1 MSQRQGV
8 NVSELIDSTK
18 FSSFQV
24 RIIVLCGVIAILDG
38 FDTQAIAFVAPVI
51 ANLWGMDVSAF
62 GPVFGAGLLGLTI
75 GALCFGPIAD
85 RFGRKNVIIIS
96 ILIFGIFSIL
106 TVNATTVGSLFLY
119 RFLTGVGLGG
129 AMPNIIA
136 MTAEFSPIRIR
147 NTMITVM
154 FCGFPL
160 GAVLGGLVSAKMIPV
175 LGWESVFYLGGILPL
190 ILIPVIMKA
199 LPESIRFLVSQGK
212 QPERI
217 AGILN
222 RINPTEK
229 CTDQDSYYLPEE
241 KLTGFSVKHLFTNGQ
256 AKATL
261 LLWVVFFMNL
271 LILYFL
277 INWLPSLLQSAGFPI
292 EKAIISIVL
301 LNLGGVVGGILISR
315 RLDKKDPYRILTVT
329 FILAALFVGI
339 IGFVGKSILL
349 IMILVF
355 FSGFFVVGSQFCINA
370 LAASVYPT
378 AVRSTGV
385 GWALGIGRIGSIV
398 GPVIGG
404 IILSL
409 KWSMM
414 AIFLASAVPALIA
427 AGAIY
432 LLNGLKHKP
441 PVTPAN
447 PNVDVQST

>member
-1 MSQRQGV
+1 MSERRDI
-8 NVSELIDSTK
+8 NVSDLIDSAK
-18 FSSFQV
+18 LSSFQI
-24 RIIVLCGVIAILDG
+24 RIIVLCGIIAVLDG

-62 GPVFGAGLLGLTI
+62 GSVFGAGLLGLTI

-85 RFGRKNVIIIS
+85 RFGRKNVILIS
-96 ILIFGIFSIL
+96 MLIFGIFSIL
-106 TVNATTVGSLFLY
+106 TVNATTVGGLFLY
-119 RFLTGVGLGG
+119 RFLTGIGLGG

-136 MTAEFSPIRIR
+136 MTAEYSPGRIR

-160 GAVLGGLVSAKMIPV
+160 GAVLGGLVSAKMIPA

-190 ILIPVIMKA
+190 VLIPILLKA

-212 QPERI
+212 KLESI
-217 AGILN
+217 SGILN
-222 RINPTEK
+222 QIDPSEK
-229 CTDQDSYYLPEE
+229 RTNQDSYYLPEE

-277 INWLPSLLQSAGFPI
+277 INWLPSLLQSVGFPI

-301 LNLGGVVGGILISR
+301 LNLGGIIGGILISR
-315 RLDKKDPYRILTVT
+315 RIDKKDPHRILAVT
-329 FILAALFVGI
+329 FALAALFVGI
-339 IGFVGKSILL
+339 IGLVGKSILL

-385 GWALGIGRIGSIV
+385 GWALGIGRIGSII

-414 AIFLASAVPALIA
+414 SIFLASAIPALIA

-432 LLNGLKHKP
+432 LLSVLKRNP
-441 PVTPAN
+441 PLIPANPN
-447 PNVDVQST
+447 PNVDV